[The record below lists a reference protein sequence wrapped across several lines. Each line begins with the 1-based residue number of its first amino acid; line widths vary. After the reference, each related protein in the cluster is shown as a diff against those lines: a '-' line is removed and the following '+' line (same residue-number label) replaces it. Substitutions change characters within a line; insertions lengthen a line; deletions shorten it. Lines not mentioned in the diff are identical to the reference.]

1 MNPPS
6 GGGDGREGLFAAL
19 KNIVATLVAIGKTR
33 AELFVT
39 EFEEEKIRFLALCS
53 KAVGAAFLLA
63 IGSIMAIFCLVFA
76 FWEQRV
82 IVFGVSAVLFIGGG
96 LYLVGS
102 LKRQASQPSKLFR
115 ASLAELEE
123 DMALLRRYRDKAE

>member
-1 MNPPS
+1 
-6 GGGDGREGLFAAL
+6 
-19 KNIVATLVAIGKTR
+19 
-33 AELFVT
+33 
-39 EFEEEKIRFLALCS
+39 
-53 KAVGAAFLLA
+53 
-63 IGSIMAIFCLVFA
+63 MAIFCLVFA